1 MVMGAFIFYV
11 IAIICLIVFTG
22 ILKTDSFYIAKNEE
36 YDEKLNSYKQKLS
49 SMEDNDCNKSIKNM
63 IDYYEKTNFDG
74 DVKYK
79 DYNMQMIDSE
89 PFLSN
94 YSKIKNAC
102 NLSDE
107 IIEKYDLELLILSS
121 FIQFDEII
129 QNHYYNYELSLKD
142 IDFRLVSEPSLF
154 NYEYQINRKS
164 ILAVI
169 SNLIEISSKED
180 NSYDE

>member
-11 IAIICLIVFTG
+11 IAIIVLIIFTG
-22 ILKTDSFYIAKNEE
+22 ILKTDTFYITKNEE

-49 SMEDNDCNKSIKNM
+49 SMEDNGCNKSIKNM
-63 IDYYEKTNFDG
+63 IDYYERTNFDG
-74 DVKYK
+74 NVKYK
-79 DYNMQMIDSE
+79 DYNMQMIDSD

-94 YSKIKNAC
+94 FSKIKTAC

-107 IIEKYDLELLILSS
+107 VIEKYDLKLLFLSS
-121 FIQFDEII
+121 FIQFDEIM
-129 QNHYYNYELSLKD
+129 QDYYYNYELSLKD
-142 IDFRLVSEPSLF
+142 IEFRIVFEPSLF

-164 ILAVI
+164 ILAII
-169 SNLIEISSKED
+169 SNLIEISSKGD